1 VRNHVATLSGKKE
14 RVLKLSPFTLQFKK
28 YIMIKN
34 LIESIRPKKLT
45 TVGKVKLPRWY
56 TGYIFPKPV
65 IWTIPDK
72 KNKRLK

>member
-1 VRNHVATLSGKKE
+1 
-14 RVLKLSPFTLQFKK
+14 
-28 YIMIKN
+28 MIKN